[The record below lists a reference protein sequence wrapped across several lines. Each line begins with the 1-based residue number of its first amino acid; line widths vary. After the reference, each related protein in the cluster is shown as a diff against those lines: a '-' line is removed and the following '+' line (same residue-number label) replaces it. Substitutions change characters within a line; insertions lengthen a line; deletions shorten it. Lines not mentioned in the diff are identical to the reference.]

1 VTEPSINQDK
11 PPAPYLDPRNTNSL
25 WASVLVETLVQLGL
39 RLAVVCPGSR
49 STPFT
54 LALAL
59 HPQVEAV
66 PVLDERS
73 GSFFALGVA
82 KASGEPVVLVCTSG
96 TAGANFYP
104 AIIEAKESQ
113 VPLLVLTADRP
124 PELRDCASGQTID
137 QQKLFGDYV
146 NWYSELALPAADLGQ
161 LRYLRQTMQQAW
173 RCCLRPSPGP
183 VHVNCPVRDPLP
195 PIADG
200 TAEATATAIDLDQF
214 WSHLTPTPA
223 WGSPAPS
230 APVAGWVQQVRGIPA
245 APRILIIA
253 GPGESRQPR
262 AYAQAVADLAQV
274 LGCPVLAEGLSP
286 LRNFQG
292 LNPYLVTTYDL
303 ILRRGDYQQ
312 ALQPQQVIQLGP
324 LPTSKALRQWLA
336 DCQPRR
342 WVIGGCDRNLDPL
355 HGPSQPLPWSL
366 MAIVAALSPIAPAA
380 PSPYCQQWLQLET
393 TVRQKLDQQMATEP
407 SLFEGK
413 VAWLLS
419 QTLPAQTRVFIAN
432 SLAVRDV
439 ETFWAPSDREIQPFF
454 NRGAN
459 GIDGTLSTALG
470 VAHGGGSS
478 VLLTGDLA
486 LLHDTNGWLIRP
498 QFRGH
503 LTVVLVNNHG
513 GGIFEMLPIAAF
525 DPPFN
530 PYFTTPQ
537 QVNWVALC
545 AAYDVSY
552 EFIPDWDS
560 LSTALNPLPTN
571 GIRLLEVKT
580 DRRAAAQYRKNLRL

>member
-1 VTEPSINQDK
+1 MTEPGIHQDS
-11 PPAPYLDPRNTNSL
+11 PPDPCLDPRNTNSL

-82 KASGEPVVLVCTSG
+82 KASGQPVVLVCTSG

-104 AIIEAKESQ
+104 AVIEAKESQ

-146 NWYSELALPAADLGQ
+146 NWYSELALPSPELGQ

-173 RCCLRPSPGP
+173 QRCLRPSPGP
-183 VHVNCPVRDPLP
+183 VHLNCPVRDPLP
-195 PIADG
+195 PIPDG
-200 TAEATATAIDLDQF
+200 TAAAAAAAIDPRSF
-214 WSHLTPTPA
+214 WSHLTPPGAGTDA
-223 WGSPAPS
+223 VQAPGGE
-230 APVAGWVQQVRGIPA
+230 GWVQELRQSGEA
-245 APRILIIA
+245 ILIVA
-253 GPGESRQPR
+253 GPAETQQPW
-262 AYAQAVADLAQV
+262 AYAKAVADLAQV

-286 LRNFQG
+286 LRNFQT

-312 ALQPQQVIQLGP
+312 GLQPQQVIQLGP
-324 LPTSKALRQWLA
+324 LPTSKPLRQWLA

-342 WVIGGCDRNLDPL
+342 WVLGGGDRNLDPL

-366 MAIVAALSPIAPAA
+366 MSLVAALSPIAPAA

-393 TVRQKLDQQMATEP
+393 RVRQMLDRQMAAEP

-419 QTLPAQTRVFIAN
+419 QVLPAQTRIFIAN

-439 ETFWAPSDREIQPFF
+439 ETFWAPSDRGIQPFF

-470 VAHGGGSS
+470 IAHGGGSS

-503 LTVVLVNNHG
+503 LTIVLVNNQG

-537 QVNWVALC
+537 QVNWPALC

-552 EFIPDWDS
+552 EVIPDWHR
-560 LSTALNPLPTN
+560 LRERLNPLPPA

-580 DRRAAAQYRKNLRL
+580 DRRAAAQYRQGLQP